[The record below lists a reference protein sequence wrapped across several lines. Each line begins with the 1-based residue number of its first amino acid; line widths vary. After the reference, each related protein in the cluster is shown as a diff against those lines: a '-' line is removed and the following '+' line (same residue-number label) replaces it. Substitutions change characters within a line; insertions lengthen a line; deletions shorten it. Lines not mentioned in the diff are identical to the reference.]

1 MDAGEW
7 KPGVQGPGLQGAED
21 AASGAVV
28 VRGPAGPWSFE
39 AAAPR

>member
-1 MDAGEW
+1 MDAGES
-7 KPGVQGPGLQGAED
+7 KPGVQGAED